1 MHASSPIGF
10 CLKHPAGTKVLLLW
24 PGASAADLAGVSVT
38 VDGVTLDPSN
48 STVEPLVEWRGVPF
62 PASLA
67 RELAQHAE
75 LVQALCHAPAPASA
89 LRSTLRELRRR
100 IERAGYPE
108 ACVQMDVVEALVPAE
123 QVS

>member
-1 MHASSPIGF
+1 MQVPSPIGF

-24 PGASAADLAGVSVT
+24 PGASAADLAEVSVT
-38 VDGVTLDPSN
+38 VGGVTLNTSN

-75 LVQALCHAPAPASA
+75 LVRALCRAPAPA
-89 LRSTLRELRRR
+89 LRNTLRELRCR

-108 ACVQMDVVEALVPAE
+108 ACVQMDVIEALVPAE